1 MGLDGV
7 EIVMEIEDEFGIT
20 IPDSEAAGLR
30 TVGDQGNRIWN
41 HRVNSLV
48 VVG

>member
-30 TVGDQGNRIWN
+30 TVGDLTALCLAR
-41 HRVNSLV
+41 
-48 VVG
+48 